1 MLACRRNEAQRDED
15 CHNDNIQPVSEE
27 ELLPGEGV
35 AGKLSALCPL
45 LCEGELRF
53 SEQIDQVIF
62 VRESFMLAVLDRL
75 QILPVDHLRVE
86 HPVLE
91 DIGLILDLFLEC
103 CLLFAGS

>member
-1 MLACRRNEAQRDED
+1 MVL
-15 CHNDNIQPVSEE
+15 
-27 ELLPGEGV
+27 
-35 AGKLSALCPL
+35 
-45 LCEGELRF
+45 
-53 SEQIDQVIF
+53 
-62 VRESFMLAVLDRL
+62 VRESFMLTILDRL